1 MFHPST
7 KHDVARRT
15 ASAALDFNTDGRSE
29 VRVSV
34 NGRGSGMVK
43 SEGMVTVGYDFFF
56 VVGEE
61 EEEEADGKRSS
72 KNPIDRA
79 DDDDDDDATLD

>member
-56 VVGEE
+56 

-72 KNPIDRA
+72 RKPIDRA
-79 DDDDDDDATLD
+79 DDDNDADATLD